1 MGIKC
6 SEKCLG
12 YLHSEVD
19 YHVFIIIVPLKWPL
33 YPKCVTTIGRLFK
46 LEMIESGH
54 CIRHCIRMATISM
67 KHLFLDGVGNK

>member
-33 YPKCVTTIGRLFK
+33 YPKCVATIGGLFK
-46 LEMIESGH
+46 LEMIRKDSVPAKV
-54 CIRHCIRMATISM
+54 ATVSEWP
-67 KHLFLDGVGNK
+67 LYP